1 LNLGLFVTTKL
12 RNIQKGFAIAMKT
25 LIDSQYLIPYDK
37 DYKLYTGNH
46 MSHFFMSYSRR
57 DLEIVDKYVHA
68 LAETG
73 MNAWV
78 DREDIKVGNS
88 WRVQIVEAI
97 DTCDAF
103 VFFLSSNSAAST
115 NVHKE
120 VILAQD
126 SGCPTYVVMLEVVRL
141 PAAIRYQ
148 LAGLQ
153 FINAPLLGFEKSA
166 QILIDALK
174 PHIKKKT
181 DEESIKQT
189 ELVIQGIDISA
200 FDAEKQKQLL
210 AFVASLTNTDTAQ
223 LSIANMTAGSVH
235 IFIDMPAAAA
245 YQLKAL
251 ALNADPRFKQLGIVS
266 LRITGDT
273 LFVHTTSGALDPS
286 PKPNPVQAFFSSLY
300 GKIIAIFLLIL
311 ILLGLTTF
319 LPQQTTPSASDP
331 TATWSAT
338 PTITTT
344 LTETPSATATQTVAQ
359 IPTETPTSTPIV
371 YQIMSA
377 VVANERIACNYGPGD
392 LYLNNEALR
401 SGVRLQVFGTDINSG
416 WAYVLADGFSEPCWV
431 NLNAIT
437 LDGEIENLE
446 PVYPGEVHSHPPI
459 TGPRRKMYIP
469 PAANQTPTNSP
480 FIGMNSSSNP
490 VTWKARMRHATC
502 SNSGCAKAANWSL
515 PPSLPG
521 TIMLLLKMKRAAL
534 NHPAA

>member
-1 LNLGLFVTTKL
+1 MGHIFL
-12 RNIQKGFAIAMKT
+12 
-25 LIDSQYLIPYDK
+25 
-37 DYKLYTGNH
+37 
-46 MSHFFMSYSRR
+46 SYSRR
-57 DLEIVDKYVHA
+57 DLEIADQFVNS
-68 LAETG
+68 LAVVG
-73 MNAWV
+73 MDVWV

-88 WRVQIVEAI
+88 WREQIVEAI

-103 VFFLSSNSAAST
+103 VLLLSSNSAAST

-153 FINAPLLGFEKSA
+153 FINVPLLGFEKSA
-166 QILIDALK
+166 QILIDSLK

-181 DEESIKQT
+181 DKESVKQT

-223 LSIANMTAGSVH
+223 LSITNMTAGSVH
-235 IFIDMPAAAA
+235 VFIDMPAAAS

-273 LFVHTTSGALDPS
+273 LFVHTASGALDPS
-286 PKPNPVQAFFSSLY
+286 PKPNSIQAFFSSLF
-300 GKIIAIFLLIL
+300 GKIVAIFLLFL

-319 LPQQTTPSASDP
+319 LPQQTTPIASDP

-338 PTITTT
+338 PSIAT
-344 LTETPSATATQTVAQ
+344 LTETPSATATQTPIAASA
-359 IPTETPTSTPIV
+359 PTETPTSTPIV
-371 YQIMSA
+371 YQILNA

-401 SGVRLQVFGTDINSG
+401 TGVRLQVFGTDINSG

-437 LDGEIENLE
+437 LEGEIENLK
-446 PVYPGEVHSHPPI
+446 PVYPGEVILRPSKYWPPPQNVYSARSKSDANKLSI
-459 TGPRRKMYIP
+459 YWDEFILKPGDMESANAPRYLLELWLCKGGELVF
-469 PAANQTPTNSP
+469 TPIFAWN
-480 FIGMNSSSNP
+480 NN
-490 VTWKARMRHATC
+490 VVVEDEA
-502 SNSGCAKAANWSL
+502 GCAQ
-515 PPSLPG
+515 PSSGVIYISEKHGYPG
-521 TIMLLLKMKRAAL
+521 PVVIPWEP
-534 NHPAA
+534 HP